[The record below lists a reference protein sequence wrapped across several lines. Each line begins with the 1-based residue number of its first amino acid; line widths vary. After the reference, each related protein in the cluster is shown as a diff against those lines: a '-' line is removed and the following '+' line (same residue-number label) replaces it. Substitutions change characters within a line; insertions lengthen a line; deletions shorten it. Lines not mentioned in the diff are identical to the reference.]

1 MGCVFTALQRLK
13 DGCLEALS
21 SRFAGW
27 TKPLRTSLLLSTLA
41 DLGRSKSELMAE
53 NVLLRQ
59 QLIVL
64 RREVKRPTF
73 TRTDRI
79 LLVLLARLVRT
90 WQQALLLVQPD
101 TLLRGPREL
110 FRLYWKRK
118 SKAASH
124 TPKVAA
130 ETIALIR
137 EMATNNRLW
146 GAERIRGELL
156 KLGIRVCKRTI
167 QKDMRTVRTYQ
178 PRGQKWGTDLE
189 QPGRSALGMRRACRS
204 PICSFDRSLPSSS
217 SNCSHAR

>member
-1 MGCVFTALQRLK
+1 MTGVVAPLLRLL

-27 TKPLRTSLLLSTLA
+27 TKPLISSLPLSTLT
-41 DLGRSKSELMAE
+41 DLGRSKSELIAE

-64 RREVKRPTF
+64 RRQVKRPSF
-73 TRTDRI
+73 TRSDRI

-110 FRLYWKRK
+110 FRLFWKRK
-118 SKAASH
+118 SKTASH

-137 EMATNNRLW
+137 EMATNNRRL
-146 GAERIRGELL
+146 R
-156 KLGIRVCKRTI
+156 C
-167 QKDMRTVRTYQ
+167 
-178 PRGQKWGTDLE
+178 
-189 QPGRSALGMRRACRS
+189 
-204 PICSFDRSLPSSS
+204 
-217 SNCSHAR
+217 